1 MTRKAVTN
9 WWGRRFRLP
18 TARSAVVLIAALF
31 CGASSIEA
39 AETHEQRGKRV
50 VYEAV
55 DALGGQAFLHMQ
67 DRTEAGRA
75 YSFYREQ
82 ISGLSIA
89 TIYTRYLA
97 PVPGKVEVRER
108 QAFGKDKSSSVLL
121 TENGAWD
128 ITFRG
133 ARPLEDKRYEQYLDS
148 TLRNIFYILRQRLN
162 EPGIEFYSQGAD
174 IYENFPVEIVDITD
188 ADGRTVTVS
197 FSQENKLPVRQT
209 FKRRNE
215 DYHDFDTE
223 TSIFAKY
230 RESGGVK
237 WPWDIRRDRNGEKI
251 YEMYSESVEVNKDLK
266 DDVFSLPANVKVL
279 PRGK

>member
-1 MTRKAVTN
+1 MTK
-9 WWGRRFRLP
+9 WFCL
-18 TARSAVVLIAALF
+18 AALLG
-31 CGASSIEA
+31 CLSAIQA

-50 VYEAV
+50 VYEAL
-55 DALGGQAFLHMQ
+55 DALGGQAFLQMQ

-82 ISGLSIA
+82 INGLSIA

-97 PVPGKVEVRER
+97 PVPGKVEQRER
-108 QAFGKDKSSSVLL
+108 QAFFKDKSAAVLF

-133 ARPLEDKRYEQYLDS
+133 SRPLEDKRYEQYLDS
-148 TLRNIFYILRQRLN
+148 TLRNVFYILRQRLN
-162 EPGIEFYSQGAD
+162 EPGMQFYSQGSD
-174 IYENFPVEIVDITD
+174 IYENQPVEIVDITD
-188 ADGRTVTVS
+188 ADNRTVTIY
-197 FSQENKLPVRQT
+197 FNQDTKLPIKQT

-223 TSIFAKY
+223 TSIFSKY
-230 RESGGVK
+230 RDSGGVK
-237 WPWDIRRDRNGEKI
+237 WPWDIRRDRNGEKV

-266 DDVFSLPANVKVL
+266 DELFSLPVNVKLL
-279 PRGK
+279 PKAK

>member
-1 MTRKAVTN
+1 MTVAMTKWFCFGALLCCV
-9 WWGRRFRLP
+9 
-18 TARSAVVLIAALF
+18 SAMK
-31 CGASSIEA
+31 A

-50 VYEAV
+50 VYEAL
-55 DALGGQAFLHMQ
+55 DALGGQAFLQMQ

-82 ISGLSIA
+82 INGLSIA

-97 PVPGKVEVRER
+97 PVPGKVAQRER
-108 QAFGKDKSSSVLL
+108 QAFFKDKSAAVLF

-133 ARPLEDKRYEQYLDS
+133 ARILEDKRYEQYLDS

-162 EPGIEFYSQGAD
+162 EPGIEFYSQGSD
-174 IYENFPVEIVDITD
+174 IYENQPVEIVDITD
-188 ADGRTVTVS
+188 ADNRTVTVY
-197 FSQENKLPVRQT
+197 FNQNTKLPIKQT

-230 RESGGVK
+230 RDSGGVK
-237 WPWDIRRDRNGEKI
+237 WPWDIRRDRNGDKI
-251 YEMYSESVEVNKDLK
+251 YEMYSESVEINKDLK
-266 DDVFSLPANVKVL
+266 DDVFSLPVNAKL
-279 PRGK
+279 LRKGK